1 MTSATAPAKA
11 ASTILVIEDYSDTRE
26 LLSVLL
32 RRRGYNVVEAED
44 GVEGLLKAG
53 WVYPDLILMDLSLP
67 EMDGVEVARRI
78 HAQAK
83 LSRIPIFVVSAY
95 LTEAVKA
102 DVRAAGCAEEVVGA
116 ILAHTPWNFDEFP
129 RDRPI
134 RKTLFAVDELAGFL
148 VACALVRPSKSL
160 QDLEVSSV
168 KKKLKDK
175 GFAKGVSREDIAKG
189 VEELG
194 TTLDEHIA
202 FVLEAL
208 RPHERTLGLGG

>member
-1 MTSATAPAKA
+1 VISATAPAKA

-102 DVRAAGCAEEVVGA
+102 DVRAAGCAEA
-116 ILAHTPWNFDEFP
+116 
-129 RDRPI
+129 
-134 RKTLFAVDELAGFL
+134 
-148 VACALVRPSKSL
+148 
-160 QDLEVSSV
+160 
-168 KKKLKDK
+168 
-175 GFAKGVSREDIAKG
+175 FAKPFDA
-189 VEELG
+189 
-194 TTLDEHIA
+194 D
-202 FVLEAL
+202 AL
-208 RPHERTLGLGG
+208 IESISRTLNTESVREAGVAD